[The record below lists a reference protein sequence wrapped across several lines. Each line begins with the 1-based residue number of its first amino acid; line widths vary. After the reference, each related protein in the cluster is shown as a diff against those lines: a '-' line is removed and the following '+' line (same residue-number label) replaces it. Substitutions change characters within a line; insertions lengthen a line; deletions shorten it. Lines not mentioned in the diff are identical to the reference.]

1 MADPEA
7 RAREAVKKAEK
18 KLTGFFG
25 KDPDAAAE
33 LLMQAANQFKL
44 AKNCEKATSTS
55 SFSLAY

>member
-7 RAREAVKKAEK
+7 RARETVKKAEK

-33 LLMQAANQFKL
+33 LLTQAANQFKL
-44 AKNCEKATSTS
+44 AKNCQ
-55 SFSLAY
+55 SLAFLHPS